1 MECQAGVP
9 AAHRTRSTEDIVH
22 NRAGN
27 QNDDRPVPA
36 RDRGF
41 SFVEVV
47 VTIVLMGLVVLPILA
62 AVRGSIRASTVSRDA
77 AEVETVLVNAVDRVN
92 RAPRECDLTA
102 YVEAAVES
110 HGWEASAADVEHR
123 YLNSSGA
130 WQTDPSGTACPGGA
144 FQNGIVQRIDITIT
158 SPENE
163 ISRTLEV
170 VKSDD

>member
-1 MECQAGVP
+1 M
-9 AAHRTRSTEDIVH
+9 HT
-22 NRAGN
+22 RAGKLERG
-27 QNDDRPVPA
+27 RPLPQ

-41 SFVEVV
+41 SFIEVV
-47 VTIVLMGLVVLPILA
+47 VTIVLIGVVVLPILA
-62 AVRGSIRASTVSRDA
+62 AVRGSIRASVVSSEA

-92 RAPRECDLTA
+92 RAPRECDLA
-102 YVEAAVES
+102 PYVRAAVES
-110 HGWEASAADVEHR
+110 HGWDASAASVQHH
-123 YLNSSGA
+123 YLNSSGVWVA
-130 WQTDPSGTACPGGA
+130 DPTLTACPGGA